1 MLFLDTYIS
10 MKILKKLCILCYGLP
25 GVGELPVGQRIKRGD
40 EK

>member
-10 MKILKKLCILCYGLP
+10 MKNLKKLCILCYWLP
-25 GVGELPVGQRIKRGD
+25 GVGELPLGQRIKRRN